1 MTTVMLNGTSY
12 RVAASTAAKLHS
24 GQPQSRTSAERAA
37 LGMTKPA
44 SANQAGGPTLQKAST
59 PGTRPNA
66 VSRCNGITV
75 CIEVYGS
82 GYYISAWDSQW
93 YLSPN
98 AYSCDSA
105 WDWWGTFPT
114 TRSPTFPVATGPT
127 TPTGRRPGTF
137 QAAQRKATS
146 KTTLPTPQL

>member
-1 MTTVMLNGTSY
+1 M
-12 RVAASTAAKLHS
+12 
-24 GQPQSRTSAERAA
+24 
-37 LGMTKPA
+37 
-44 SANQAGGPTLQKAST
+44 LQKAST

-105 WDWWGTFPT
+105 WDWWGNFSYYAQSNVSCGYGPDYAYWSPARDFPGGSAQSYFEDDFT
-114 TRSPTFPVATGPT
+114 YSPAVNFTIHG
-127 TPTGRRPGTF
+127 
-137 QAAQRKATS
+137 
-146 KTTLPTPQL
+146 